1 MLYISFLRSLF
12 GGIVMKGEMKAVM
25 KKKPGPGAE
34 LVTVPI
40 PKIGPR
46 DILVKVK
53 ATSICGTDSHI
64 YEWNAW
70 AQKRIKPPRIMG
82 HEFGGEVVEM
92 GKDVTFVFLGDHVSA
107 ETHIVD
113 NKCFQCRTGQAH
125 VCQNMKILG
134 VDTDGCF
141 AEYVAIPEENAWVND
156 KSLPP
161 EIAAIQEPFGN
172 AVHTVFSEGVEGK
185 TVAIFGLG
193 PIGICAVAIC
203 KAAGAAHI
211 FGIGR
216 KNEYRLN
223 LAKKMGADTVIKSN
237 EQDVV
242 KIIKE
247 ATGGTGVD
255 VCLEMAGSQESINQS
270 LKVVKPGGRMSAL
283 GLPDGDITLNW
294 ADDIVFKA
302 VRIYGVTGRRM
313 YGTWYTTA
321 GLLKSGRV
329 NVEPIITHK
338 FKLEEYDK
346 GMQLMREGKCGK
358 VVLYP

>member
-1 MLYISFLRSLF
+1 
-12 GGIVMKGEMKAVM
+12 MKGEMKAIM

-34 LVTVPI
+34 LVAVPI

-53 ATSICGTDSHI
+53 ATSICGTDLHI

-70 AQKRIKPPRIMG
+70 AQRRIKPPRVMG
-82 HEFGGEVVEM
+82 HEFGGEVVEA
-92 GKDVTFVFLGDHVSA
+92 GKDVTFVSVGDHVSA
-107 ETHIVD
+107 ETHIVCG
-113 NKCFQCRTGQAH
+113 KCFQCRTGQAH
-125 VCQNMKILG
+125 VCQNVKILG

-156 KSLPP
+156 KKLPP

-172 AVHTVFSEGVEGK
+172 AVHTVFSEDVAGK
-185 TVAIFGLG
+185 TVAVFGLG
-193 PIGICAVAIC
+193 PIGVCAVAIC
-203 KAAGAAHI
+203 RAAGAAHV
-211 FGIGR
+211 FAIGR
-216 KNEYRLN
+216 KNDYRIN
-223 LAKKMGADTVIKSN
+223 LAKKMGADTIIKSN
-237 EQDVV
+237 EQDTV
-242 KIIKE
+242 KVIKE
-247 ATGGTGVD
+247 ATGGSGVD
-255 VCLEMAGSQESINQS
+255 VSLEMAGSQEAISQCFKV
-270 LKVVKPGGRMSAL
+270 LKFGGRVSLL
-283 GLPDGDITLNW
+283 GLPPDKITLDW

-302 VRIYGVTGRRM
+302 ARVYGIAGRKM

-338 FKLEEYDK
+338 FKLEEFEK
-346 GMQLMREGKCGK
+346 GMQLMHEGKCGK